1 MGDVVLMW
9 PNRGQSSFIVTLN
22 FETSSKILSYLCLS
36 QLDNKY
42 KMVRKDFEVMAP
54 VGSYESLYAALQ
66 GGADSV
72 YFGVEGLNMRARSSA
87 NFTLDDLKNIVEVCS
102 GKGVKTYLTVNTVI
116 YNNELEKMRQVIDCA
131 GAAGV
136 TAIIA
141 SDLAA
146 ILYAHSVGVE
156 VHISTQCNIT
166 NYEAVRFF
174 AQYADVIVLAR
185 EVVLDQVMEIH
196 RRIVEEGLCGPKGD
210 LIKIEMFAHG
220 ALCMAVSGKCYLS
233 LHEKNASANRG
244 ACYQIC
250 RRAYTVRDRDNEV
263 ELDIENEYIMSPKDL
278 CTVGFINKMMDA
290 GIRVFKIEGRARSAE
305 YVRTVCECY
314 NEAINACLDGSYAA
328 EKIKVWKERLAMV
341 FNRGFWD
348 GYYLGQRLGEWSE
361 VYGSKATKKKV
372 LLGKVT
378 NYFTNLQVGEFKL
391 ESFDLN
397 VGDEILIQGPTTG
410 TIQMAVQQMRVDLKP
425 VEKVDK
431 GTLFSIQVPEKI
443 RRGDKLYKW
452 VDTTPELMQ

>member
-1 MGDVVLMW
+1 
-9 PNRGQSSFIVTLN
+9 
-22 FETSSKILSYLCLS
+22 
-36 QLDNKY
+36 
-42 KMVRKDFEVMAP
+42 MAP

-87 NFTLDDLKNIVEVCS
+87 NFTLDDLRNIVSVCS
-102 GKGVKTYLTVNTVI
+102 EKGVKTYLTVNTVI
-116 YNNELEKMRQVIDCA
+116 YNNELDKMRQVIDCA
-131 GAAGV
+131 GEAGV

-166 NYEAVRFF
+166 NFEAVRFF

-185 EVVLDQVMEIH
+185 EVVLEQVMEIH
-196 RRIVEEGLCGPKGD
+196 RQIIDNDIRGPRGE

-244 ACYQIC
+244 ACNQIC
-250 RRAYTVRDRDNEV
+250 RRAYTVKDRDNEI

-278 CTVGFINKMMDA
+278 CTIGFVNKMMDA

-314 NEAINACLDGSYAA
+314 NEAITACLENTYSADRI
-328 EKIKVWKERLAMV
+328 EDWKARLSTV
-341 FNRGFWD
+341 FNRGFWN

-361 VYGSKATKKKV
+361 VYGSMATKKKV

-391 ESFDLN
+391 ESFDLQA
-397 VGDEILIQGPTTG
+397 GDEILIQGPTTG
-410 TIQMAVQQMRVDLKP
+410 TIQMKVPEIRVDMKP
-425 VEKVDK
+425 VEKIDK
-431 GTLFSIQVPEKI
+431 GTVFSMQVGEKV

-452 VDTTPELMQ
+452 VDTIPELMQ

>member
-1 MGDVVLMW
+1 M
-9 PNRGQSSFIVTLN
+9 RFIYFTFVFQMDEVMT
-22 FETSSKILSYLCLS
+22 
-36 QLDNKY
+36 
-42 KMVRKDFEVMAP
+42 RKDFEVMAP

-87 NFTLDDLKNIVEVCS
+87 NFTLEDLKNIVSVCS
-102 GKGVKTYLTVNTVI
+102 EKGVKTYLTVNTVI
-116 YNNELEKMRQVIDCA
+116 YNQELEKMRQVIDC
-131 GAAGV
+131 AGV

-146 ILYAHSVGVE
+146 ILYARSVGVE
-156 VHISTQCNIT
+156 VHISTQCNVT
-166 NYEAVRFF
+166 NFEVVRFF

-185 EVVLDQVMEIH
+185 EVVLEQVMEIH
-196 RRIVEEGLCGPKGD
+196 RRIVGEDLRGPNGG

-244 ACYQIC
+244 ACNQIC
-250 RRAYTVRDRDNEV
+250 RRAYTVKDRENEV

-278 CTVGFINKMMDA
+278 CTIGFINKMIDA
-290 GIRVFKIEGRARSAE
+290 GVRVFKIEGRARSAE

-314 NEAINACLDGSYAA
+314 NEAINAYLDDTYSAD
-328 EKIKVWKERLAMV
+328 KIRIWKKRLATV
-341 FNRGFWD
+341 FNRGFWN

-361 VYGSKATKKKV
+361 VYGSKATKKKI

-378 NYFTNLQVGEFKL
+378 NYFTNLQVAEFKL
-391 ESFDLN
+391 ESFDLK

-410 TIQMAVQQMRVDLKP
+410 TIQMKVPEIRVDLQP
-425 VEKVDK
+425 VEKVEK
-431 GTLFSIQVPEKI
+431 GILFSVQVPGKI

>member
-1 MGDVVLMW
+1 M
-9 PNRGQSSFIVTLN
+9 RFIYFTFVFQMDEVMT
-22 FETSSKILSYLCLS
+22 
-36 QLDNKY
+36 
-42 KMVRKDFEVMAP
+42 RKDFEVMAP

-87 NFTLDDLKNIVEVCS
+87 NFTLEDLKNIVSVCS
-102 GKGVKTYLTVNTVI
+102 EKGVKTYLTVNTVI
-116 YNNELEKMRQVIDCA
+116 YNQELEKMRQVIDCA
-131 GAAGV
+131 GEAGV

-146 ILYAHSVGVE
+146 ILYARSVGVE
-156 VHISTQCNIT
+156 VHISTQCNVT
-166 NYEAVRFF
+166 NFEVVRFF

-185 EVVLDQVMEIH
+185 EVVLEQVMEIH
-196 RRIVEEGLCGPKGD
+196 RRIVGEDLRGPNGG

-244 ACYQIC
+244 ACNQIC
-250 RRAYTVRDRDNEV
+250 RRAYTVKDRENEV

-278 CTVGFINKMMDA
+278 CTIGCINKMIDA
-290 GIRVFKIEGRARSAE
+290 GVRVFKIEGRARSAE

-314 NEAINACLDGSYAA
+314 NEAINAYLDDTYSAD
-328 EKIKVWKERLAMV
+328 KIRIWKKRLATV
-341 FNRGFWD
+341 FNRGFWN

-361 VYGSKATKKKV
+361 VYGSKATKKKI

-378 NYFTNLQVGEFKL
+378 NYFTNLQVAEFKL
-391 ESFDLN
+391 ESFDLK

-410 TIQMAVQQMRVDLKP
+410 TIQMKVPEIRVDLQP
-425 VEKVDK
+425 VEKVEK
-431 GTLFSIQVPEKI
+431 GILFSVQVPGKI